1 MWVAICQA
9 NMEGESYVPPIKSRQ
24 PGSVKGLDPKNVT
37 TSDIETSD
45 HGSEV
50 GKAKYIGFNLGSQL
64 QKKDT
69 GLHLQP

>member
-1 MWVAICQA
+1 MANCQA
-9 NMEGESYVPPIKSRQ
+9 IMEGESWIPPIKSRQ

-45 HGSEV
+45 HGGEI
-50 GKAKYIGFNLGSQL
+50 GKAKHIGFNLGSQL